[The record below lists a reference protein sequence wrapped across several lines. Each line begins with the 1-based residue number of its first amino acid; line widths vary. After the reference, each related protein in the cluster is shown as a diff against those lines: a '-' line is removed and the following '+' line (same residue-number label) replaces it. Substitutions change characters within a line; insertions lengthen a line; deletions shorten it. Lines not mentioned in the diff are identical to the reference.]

1 MYKFCGA
8 LIITLLVAVR
18 LPAQDNAGFG
28 QLLPATGAYPGALT
42 SVEQLPV
49 TTQVGSQQQLPTAAA
64 SLKTIPTPASSGIR
78 MLPPTPGSDT
88 FNLQTFNQQ
97 RMHTTQTA
105 MIVLGGWAV
114 ANIATGLVAMGQ
126 TSGEAKYFHQMNAIW
141 NVVNLGIATAGYFG
155 SRKLN
160 GTSWNMSGS
169 IKEQN
174 KIEKIYLVNG
184 ALDVAYI
191 LGGLYAREYGKNQS
205 GKEQDRWKGY
215 GSSIILQGG
224 FLLLYDAVN
233 LTIHHRHG
241 KGLYQRFEN
250 VQVSFSPGRVVAGV
264 TF

>member
-1 MYKFCGA
+1 MYKYGGA
-8 LIITLLVAVR
+8 LMITLLMAVR
-18 LPAQDNAGFG
+18 LLAQDSHDPEAGST
-28 QLLPATGAYPGALT
+28 ATPYNQQRILIP
-42 SVEQLPV
+42 
-49 TTQVGSQQQLPTAAA
+49 GSQSADTAYLQAFNQQRIL
-64 SLKTIPTPASSGIR
+64 I
-78 MLPPTPGSDT
+78 PGSQPADT
-88 FNLQTFNQQ
+88 IYLQSFNRQ

-105 MIVLGGWAV
+105 MMVLGGWAV
-114 ANIATGLVAMGQ
+114 ANIATGLIAMGQ
-126 TSGEAKYFHQMNAIW
+126 TNGEAKYFHQMNAIW
-141 NVVNLGIATAGYFG
+141 NVVNLGIATAGYLG

-160 GTSWNMSGS
+160 GASWNMPGS

-191 LGGLYAREYGKNQS
+191 LGGLYAREYGKNQT

-241 KGLYQRFEN
+241 KGLYQKFEN
-250 VQVSFSPGRVVAGV
+250 VQVSFSPGSVVAGV

>member
-1 MYKFCGA
+1 MHKYAGT
-8 LIITLLVAVR
+8 LIITLLLAVR
-18 LPAQDNAGFG
+18 LIAQDS
-28 QLLPATGAYPGALT
+28 LSLPQFNR
-42 SVEQLPV
+42 ERIQ
-49 TTQVGSQQQLPTAAA
+49 TT
-64 SLKTIPTPASSGIR
+64 K
-78 MLPPTPGSDT
+78 
-88 FNLQTFNQQ
+88 
-97 RMHTTQTA
+97 TA
-105 MIVLGGWAV
+105 MVVLAGWSV

-155 SRKLN
+155 NRKLN
-160 GTSWNMSGS
+160 PDSYNMQGS

-233 LTIHHRHG
+233 FTIHHRHG
-241 KGLYQRFEN
+241 KALYRKFDGMQITFAPGQVAASLRF
-250 VQVSFSPGRVVAGV
+250 
-264 TF
+264 

>member
-1 MYKFCGA
+1 MHKYVVTLTMVLLLA
-8 LIITLLVAVR
+8 LR
-18 LPAQDNAGFG
+18 LMAQD
-28 QLLPATGAYPGALT
+28 
-42 SVEQLPV
+42 SVYLEKFNRERIR
-49 TTQVGSQQQLPTAAA
+49 TT
-64 SLKTIPTPASSGIR
+64 K
-78 MLPPTPGSDT
+78 
-88 FNLQTFNQQ
+88 
-97 RMHTTQTA
+97 TA
-105 MIVLGGWAV
+105 MVVLGGWSV
-114 ANIATGLVAMGQ
+114 ANIATGLIGMGQ
-126 TSGEAKYFHQMNAIW
+126 SSGEAKYFHQMNAIW

-155 SRKLN
+155 NRKLN
-160 GTSWNMSGS
+160 PRAYNMQGS

-241 KGLYQRFEN
+241 KALYKKFDAMQIAFT
-250 VQVSFSPGRVVAGV
+250 PGRVVA
-264 TF
+264 TLNF

>member
-8 LIITLLVAVR
+8 LIITLLLAVR
-18 LPAQDNAGFG
+18 LFARDSAALG
-28 QLLPATGAYPGALT
+28 QYLYNTASRPI
-42 SVEQLPV
+42 EQEP
-49 TTQVGSQQQLPTAAA
+49 SFDSPSAAA
-64 SLKTIPTPASSGIR
+64 
-78 MLPPTPGSDT
+78 LPPTTIPATISGPRLLLPTEGSDP
-88 FNLQTFNQQ
+88 FNLQAFNQQ

-126 TSGEAKYFHQMNAIW
+126 TSGEARYFHQMNAIW
-141 NVVNLGIATAGYFG
+141 NVVNLGIATAGYLG

-160 GTSWNMSGS
+160 GASWNMPGS

-184 ALDVAYI
+184 AYI

-224 FLLLYDAVN
+224 FLLLYDVVN

-241 KGLYQRFEN
+241 KGLYQQFEN
-250 VQVSFSPGRVVAGV
+250 VQVSFSPGHITAGV

>member
-1 MYKFCGA
+1 MYKYSGA
-8 LIITLLVAVR
+8 LMITLLMAVR
-18 LPAQDNAGFG
+18 LLAQDSHVSQAWSADSTYQQSFSRQRVSFPGNQPSDSTYQ
-28 QLLPATGAYPGALT
+28 QLF
-42 SVEQLPV
+42 
-49 TTQVGSQQQLPTAAA
+49 SQQRIFFPGNQ
-64 SLKTIPTPASSGIR
+64 
-78 MLPPTPGSDT
+78 PPDT
-88 FNLQTFNQQ
+88 TYLQSFNLQ

-126 TSGEAKYFHQMNAIW
+126 TSGEARYFHQMNAIW
-141 NVVNLGIATAGYFG
+141 NVVNLGIATAGYLG

-160 GTSWNMSGS
+160 GVSWNMPGS

-184 ALDVAYI
+184 ALDIAYI

-241 KGLYQRFEN
+241 KGLYQKFEN
-250 VQVSFSPGRVVAGV
+250 VQVSFSPGSVVAGI

>member
-1 MYKFCGA
+1 MHKYAGT
-8 LIITLLVAVR
+8 LILTLLLAVR
-18 LPAQDNAGFG
+18 LVAQDS
-28 QLLPATGAYPGALT
+28 LSLP
-42 SVEQLPV
+42 EFNRERIQ
-49 TTQVGSQQQLPTAAA
+49 TTKAA
-64 SLKTIPTPASSGIR
+64 
-78 MLPPTPGSDT
+78 MV
-88 FNLQTFNQQ
+88 
-97 RMHTTQTA
+97 
-105 MIVLGGWAV
+105 VLGGWSV

-155 SRKLN
+155 NRKLHP
-160 GTSWNMSGS
+160 GSYNMQGS
-169 IKEQN
+169 IKEQY

-224 FLLLYDAVN
+224 FLLLYDVVN

-241 KGLYQRFEN
+241 KALYRKFDGMQITFAPGQVAASLRF
-250 VQVSFSPGRVVAGV
+250 
-264 TF
+264 